1 MKNRVNQGLEK
12 QIEEVLKKYPNFSV
26 KESEGSFT
34 LSGIFIMNAEYNNV
48 PLYDEYKIE
57 IAVSECFP
65 EEIPLVRELEKNIP
79 SDFEHF
85 YDNGALCLGAACELY
100 DFLSEKRSLSS
111 FIDEIVMSY
120 FYAASYF
127 KRYGVAPYGER
138 SHGVK
143 GIEEAYMERYRVTD
157 RNVLMHLLLYL
168 TGIQRYRGH
177 LECPCGSGKK
187 FRDCHGGKILKD
199 IMSPLN
205 KVYKSDAYYVLAAYI
220 EEGTN

>member
-1 MKNRVNQGLEK
+1 
-12 QIEEVLKKYPNFSV
+12 
-26 KESEGSFT
+26 
-34 LSGIFIMNAEYNNV
+34 
-48 PLYDEYKIE
+48 
-57 IAVSECFP
+57 
-65 EEIPLVRELEKNIP
+65 
-79 SDFEHF
+79 
-85 YDNGALCLGAACELY
+85 
-100 DFLSEKRSLSS
+100 
-111 FIDEIVMSY
+111 MSY